1 MTQHEY
7 DARIASLNDE
17 FRRRGFGGIVSIS
30 QRIQAR
36 GDVFI
41 TTATQAVKADDRFTP
56 ETDPRGRHDFGIV
69 DVYGTRVCWKID
81 YLREDDPTLPVDP
94 ACLSST
100 LRVLS
105 IFTPL
110 EY

>member
-17 FRRRGFGGIVSIS
+17 FRHRGFGGFVTVSE
-30 QRIQAR
+30 RIKAR
-36 GDVFI
+36 GQVFVI
-41 TTATQAVKADDRFTP
+41 IAKQAVQADDRFTP
-56 ETDPRGRHDFGIV
+56 ETDPRGRHDFGVVTV
-69 DVYGTRVCWKID
+69 DGCRICWKID
-81 YLREDDPTLPVDP
+81 YQRDDDPTLPVDP
-94 ACLSST
+94 ACPRRT
-100 LRVLS
+100 LRQLS